1 MLLQKLKLRN
11 QNTSKETTMSK
22 LFFTSDTHFN
32 HKNILK
38 HCPDRAKNLKSDSV
52 EEMNAWIVDMWN
64 RVISP
69 NDTVYHLGDVAFGKP
84 SEAGQWV
91 SQLNGQKH
99 LIKGNHD
106 TSNYMREIGQ
116 YFKTVQDYKML
127 NVDGH
132 KVVLFHYPVI
142 SWNSKYRGSFHLY
155 GHVHNAP
162 VPELVG
168 TRSMDVG
175 IDTNG
180 LLGVYDWDFIREKM
194 EKIPK
199 PLRDHH

>member
-1 MLLQKLKLRN
+1 MA
-11 QNTSKETTMSK
+11 K

-32 HKNILK
+32 HKNILR
-38 HCPDRAKNLKSDSV
+38 HCPSRGKHLRDNDSV
-52 EEMNAWIVDMWN
+52 EQMNQWIVDMWN

-69 NDTVYHLGDVAFGKP
+69 EDIVYHLGDVAFGPPKYAP
-84 SEAGQWV
+84 KWV
-91 SQLNGQKH
+91 EQLNGHKH

-106 TSNYMREIGQ
+106 TSNYMREIGH
-116 YFKTVQDYKML
+116 YFETIQDYKRL
-127 NVDGH
+127 NIDGH
-132 KVVLFHYPVI
+132 KVILFHYPI
-142 SWNSKYRGSFHLY
+142 LRWDCQFHGSFHLY

-162 VPELVG
+162 VPELAG

-180 LLGVYDWDFIREKM
+180 MLGVYDWDFIKEKL